1 MLFSIHETE
10 RGTMVFIPDQTLR
23 RYIAYSYEEETWVH
37 DPKMPV
43 ELNEEFEEFKRRI
56 MESKD
61 KLDEEEQN
69 I

>member
-1 MLFSIHETE
+1 
-10 RGTMVFIPDQTLR
+10 MVFVPDQTLR

-61 KLDEEEQN
+61 KLDEEE
-69 I
+69 